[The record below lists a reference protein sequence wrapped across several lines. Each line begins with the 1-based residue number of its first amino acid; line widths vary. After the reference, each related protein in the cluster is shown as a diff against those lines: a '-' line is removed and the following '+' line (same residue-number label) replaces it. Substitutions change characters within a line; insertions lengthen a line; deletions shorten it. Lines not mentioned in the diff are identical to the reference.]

1 VNFSNT
7 YQHSVTALRVGGHR
21 ASCPLGGEFVPP
33 GREIQSVGGK
43 IKIASIINYDAPVAH
58 VTTEIW
64 ISPDVI

>member
-1 VNFSNT
+1 
-7 YQHSVTALRVGGHR
+7 
-21 ASCPLGGEFVPP
+21 VPP